1 MSGVDASGQTLA
13 HPAVQVLARYR
24 ETFAAAWAM
33 RRELA
38 GPKRLTDE
46 AAFLPAAL
54 SLQETPV
61 HPAPRRAMWVLMGLF
76 ACALGWSIVGQVDIV
91 AVAPGRVM
99 VSDRSKLI
107 QPLEAGVV
115 RAIPVKDGDRVR
127 AGQLLLELDPTQ
139 ARADSGSVQEQWQ
152 AVSAEVR
159 RLERLL
165 GALAQGE
172 LVDADAAPEDA
183 VLLRAEWAEW
193 MGRKARLEAER
204 ARRQAEHVTVGGAI
218 ERVQATLPIV
228 RQRESDFEALRS
240 EGAVPAHAAQDRTRE
255 RIELERDLTTQ
266 RARLAEADAAL
277 EESRRSLEA
286 EEAVTR
292 RNWSERLAKA
302 RVEQAQLA
310 QQSEKTQLRES
321 LTRLLSPVD
330 GVVQQRAV
338 HTPGGVVT
346 PAQPVMVIVP
356 DAGQVVAEVTLPQAD
371 VGFIQ
376 PGQTAAVKLET
387 FNFTR
392 YGTVPARVQHVSAD
406 AVVDD
411 KGQAA
416 FTAMLVFD
424 RDHLVV
430 DGKPVRLSAGM
441 ALSAEIQTG
450 RRRVID
456 FLWSPLVKVGSEGL
470 RER

>member
-1 MSGVDASGQTLA
+1 MSAADVSAQRVP
-13 HPAVQVLARYR
+13 HPALQVLARYR
-24 ETFAAAWAM
+24 QIFGAAWAV
-33 RRELA
+33 RHELA
-38 GPKRLTDE
+38 GPKRLADE

-61 HPAPRRAMWVLMGLF
+61 HPAPRRAMWAIMGLF
-76 ACALGWSIVGQVDIV
+76 ACALAWSIVGQVDIV
-91 AVAPGRVM
+91 SVAPGRVI

-115 RAIPVKDGDRVR
+115 RAIHVKDGDRVK

-139 ARADSGSVQEQWQ
+139 ARADSGSLQEQLL
-152 AVSAEVR
+152 AASGEVR

-165 GALAQGE
+165 ASLGRGE
-172 LVDADAAPEDA
+172 LVDADTAPEDA

-193 MGRKARLEAER
+193 LGRKARLDAER

-218 ERVQATLPIV
+218 ERVLATLPIV
-228 RQRESDFEALRS
+228 RQREADFDALRS
-240 EGAVPAHAAQDRTRE
+240 EGAVPIHAAQDRTRE

-310 QQSEKTQLRES
+310 QQAEKTQLRES
-321 LTRLLSPVD
+321 LTRLTSPVD

-338 HTPGGVVT
+338 HTTGGVVT

-376 PGQTAAVKLET
+376 PGQSAAVKLET

-416 FTAMLVFD
+416 FSATLAFD

-441 ALSAEIQTG
+441 ALTAEIQTA

-456 FLWSPLVKVGSEGL
+456 FLWSPLVKVTSEGL